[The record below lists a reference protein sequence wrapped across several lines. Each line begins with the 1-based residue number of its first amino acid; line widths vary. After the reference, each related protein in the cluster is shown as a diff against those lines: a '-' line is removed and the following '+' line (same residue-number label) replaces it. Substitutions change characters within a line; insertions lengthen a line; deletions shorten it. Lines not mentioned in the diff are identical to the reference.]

1 MLISVTFEK
10 KEASKYDHV
19 NVEIED
25 LVKGIDVELLVKE
38 KKVAEHLGVKKM
50 SDVTIGHWFEKSEK
64 RTQLKQYKLIDF
76 TELNRETLADILNEM
91 TWDDIESYESGGVLS
106 LEVNIRK
113 NKDALKKSAD

>member
-1 MLISVTFEK
+1 MLISVTFE

-38 KKVAEHLGVKKM
+38 KVAEHLGVKM